1 MARMCSLVPA
11 RKVIVAALAAGGT
24 SYLLGTGNGQFLGLA
39 ETPGGV
45 ALLVGL
51 ATFVAGYAT
60 RPADVDWVQATPP
73 RPSAPQATSITAA
86 S

>member
-11 RKVIVAALAAGGT
+11 RKVVVAALAAGGA
-24 SYLLGTGNGQFLGLA
+24 SYLLGTGQGQILGLA

-51 ATFVAGYAT
+51 AAFVGGYAT
-60 RPADVDWVQATPP
+60 RPAETDWVEATPS